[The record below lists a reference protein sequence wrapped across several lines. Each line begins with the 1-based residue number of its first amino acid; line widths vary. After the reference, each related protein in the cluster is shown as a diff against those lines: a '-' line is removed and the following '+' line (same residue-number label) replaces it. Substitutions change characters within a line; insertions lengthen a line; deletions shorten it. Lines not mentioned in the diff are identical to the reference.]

1 MFNSYGTI
9 FAADIDDKNTLLS
22 TINSVSPYVEGIK
35 IGNLV
40 LLEYGLEIIKDI
52 KKVTDR
58 PLLIDIKFMDIQYIG
73 ERIAAKILSCGG
85 DGIMIAGAVG
95 ADVIHTINRVIY
107 PKEVFIF
114 TQFTHMSGLITD
126 EMADEYI
133 DLALALKV
141 AGIQIP
147 ATFSARISDVRERV
161 GNKLSIIS
169 CGIGAQ
175 GAPIGSAIASGA
187 NYEII
192 GRYIYNPK
200 SEAQSPA
207 QAAKYAKEKILRITQ
222 SKKCFQFQSNPNP
235 KKRTNCHL
243 CYPSN
248 TFTRSNN
255 MLKYQEKVC

>member
-1 MFNSYGTI
+1 MLKSQGI
-9 FAADIDDKNTLLS
+9 MFAADIDDKNELLS
-22 TINSVSPYVEGIK
+22 TIHSVSPYVEWIK

-40 LLEYGLEIIKDI
+40 LLNYGMEIIK
-52 KKVTDR
+52 KVKEVTNK

-73 ERIAAKILSCGG
+73 EKIATKIVSYGG

-95 ADVIHTINRVIY
+95 ADVINSISNVIGNQ
-107 PKEVFIF
+107 KIFIF

-126 EMADEYI
+126 KMADEYI

-141 AGIQIP
+141 GGVQIP
-147 ATFSARISDVRERV
+147 ATFSARISEVRNRV

-192 GRYIYNPK
+192 GRYIYNPNII
-200 SEAQSPA
+200 SQSPVH
-207 QAAKYAKEKILRITQ
+207 AAKYVKKQISQLTQFKKNANNLMHRTGEHARFSVVTPRSMLR
-222 SKKCFQFQSNPNP
+222 SKSVAYATAS
-235 KKRTNCHL
+235 R
-243 CYPSN
+243 
-248 TFTRSNN
+248 
-255 MLKYQEKVC
+255 